1 MRKLPSVTK
10 HKPEINSGAADE
22 IALAGGGV
30 KEPVGFQDE
39 MHFVRQ
45 GVFDADERGDGHE
58 CVFPIG
64 GGAVVEGVVAG
75 GVLEGGHVL
84 HSAASD
90 GDAGEGK
97 PFAEW
102 ENSVD

>member
-1 MRKLPSVTK
+1 MTK

-45 GVFDADERGDGHE
+45 GVFDVKEKE
-58 CVFPIG
+58 EIY
-64 GGAVVEGVVAG
+64 EG
-75 GVLEGGHVL
+75 
-84 HSAASD
+84 SA
-90 GDAGEGK
+90 K
-97 PFAEW
+97 PSFVYLMSSFISK
-102 ENSVD
+102 NRST